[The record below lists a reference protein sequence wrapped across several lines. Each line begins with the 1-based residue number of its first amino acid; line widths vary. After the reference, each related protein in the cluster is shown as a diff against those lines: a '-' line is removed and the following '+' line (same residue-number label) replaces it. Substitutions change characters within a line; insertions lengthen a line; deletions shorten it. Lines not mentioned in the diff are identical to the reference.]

1 MVEHRR
7 RQRLG
12 TATQPKAAIRQA
24 HGTLEGAK
32 TLPMTQDAKDAQIGR
47 VTRELLQPRTDAGH
61 VDQRLET
68 MSGHLRHAFCEPQ
81 RLEVREGRLRTLLA
95 GGAA

>member
-1 MVEHRR
+1 MPKIRWPIRSASVCRIFPGA
-7 RQRLG
+7 RL
-12 TATQPKAAIRQA
+12 
-24 HGTLEGAK
+24 LEGAK

-81 RLEVREGRLRTLLA
+81 RLEVREGRLRTLLS